1 MGITRG
7 RVLAD
12 AEGGIMYGAYVL
24 EENGIPYLLS
34 THFQE
39 KGAQAALDELKK
51 KVVPSTEQVWF
62 YVRKLDD

>member
-1 MGITRG
+1 
-7 RVLAD
+7 
-12 AEGGIMYGAYVL
+12 MYGAYVL

-51 KVVPSTEQVWF
+51 KMTPSTEQIWF